1 MTTLIFR
8 FSSLGD
14 VAITIPVIRCL
25 SKKYPNHNFIVVSR
39 EKFKPLFAESSNVS
53 FFCCDFKGRH
63 KGFKGLINL
72 YKDLSEFNPTRIAD
86 LHNVLRSKILSLFF
100 KFSFK
105 KVRTLNKLRSEKKKL
120 TRSKN
125 KIFKPLTSVYYN
137 YQEVFNRLGF
147 HIDLNNDHM
156 FPGAKTITSN
166 YNFNI
171 NTKNIGIAPFAK
183 HQTKVYPLDLM
194 QTVVSN
200 LSKYYNIHLFGFGDE
215 LIILEKWSKAY
226 QNVQCPSKSITFNEE
241 LQIISNLD
249 LMISMDSGNGHL
261 SSIYDIPTITIWG
274 LTHPYLG
281 FKPFLMDD
289 NNQLCS
295 SRDKFPLIPNSVYGN
310 KTIKG
315 YEGAMRSI
323 SPKEIIDKAQEILS

>member
-14 VAITIPVIRCL
+14 VAITVPVLRCL

-39 EKFKPLFAESSNVS
+39 EKFKPLFEESPNAS
-53 FFCCDFKGRH
+53 FFSCDFNARH

-86 LHNVLRSKILSLFF
+86 LHNVLRSKILSLLF
-100 KFSFK
+100 KFSLK
-105 KVRTLNKLRSEKKKL
+105 KVRSLNKLRAEKRKL

-125 KIFKPLTSVYYN
+125 KIFKPVSSVHYS
-137 YQEVFNRLGF
+137 YQEVFNKLGYN
-147 HIDLNNDHM
+147 IELNNDHV
-156 FPGAKTITSN
+156 FPGSKPITSD
-166 YNFNI
+166 YSFNFK
-171 NTKNIGIAPFAK
+171 TKNIGIAPFAK

-194 QTVVSN
+194 QAVVSN

-215 LIILEKWSKAY
+215 LIILKKWSKAY
-226 QNVQCPSKSITFNEE
+226 QNVQCPSKSLTFSEE

-261 SSIYDIPTITIWG
+261 SSIYDVPTITVWG

-295 SRDKFPLIPNSVYGN
+295 ERKKFPLIPNSVYGN

-315 YEGAMRSI
+315 YEGAMRSV
-323 SPKEIIDKAQEILS
+323 SPKEIIDRAQEILS

>member
-1 MTTLIFR
+1 MSIFLFSCSTTE
-8 FSSLGD
+8 FSH
-14 VAITIPVIRCL
+14 P
-25 SKKYPNHNFIVVSR
+25 VVSDGSR
-39 EKFKPLFAESSNVS
+39 YPRVASTQDGGLLMSWFEKTDS
-53 FFCCDFKGRH
+53 
-63 KGFKGLINL
+63 INWAL
-72 YKDLSEFNPTRIAD
+72 RWSEFVDGYWTK
-86 LHNVLRSKILSLFF
+86 S
-100 KFSFK
+100 
-105 KVRTLNKLRSEKKKL
+105 
-120 TRSKN
+120 
-125 KIFKPLTSVYYN
+125 
-137 YQEVFNRLGF
+137 
-147 HIDLNNDHM
+147 
-156 FPGAKTITSN
+156 KTITSN
-166 YNFNI
+166 YSFNI

-194 QTVVSN
+194 QTVVSS

-226 QNVQCPSKSITFNEE
+226 QNVQCPSKSITFSEE

-261 SSIYDIPTITIWG
+261 SSIYGIPTITVWG

-289 NNQLCS
+289 NNQLGS
-295 SRDKFPLIPNSVYGN
+295 NRDKFPLIPNSVYGN

-323 SPKEIIDKAQEILS
+323 RPKEIIDRAQEILS

>member
-14 VAITIPVIRCL
+14 VAITVPVVRCL
-25 SKKYPNHNFIVVSR
+25 SRKYPNHKFIVVSR
-39 EKFKPLFAESSNVS
+39 VKFKPLFAESSNVS
-53 FFCCDFKGRH
+53 FFSCDFNGRH
-63 KGFKGLINL
+63 KGLKGLVNL
-72 YKDLSEFNPTRIAD
+72 YKDLSEFNPKRIAD
-86 LHNVLRSKILSLFF
+86 LHNVLRSKILSLLF
-100 KFSFK
+100 KLSLK

-125 KIFKPLTSVYYN
+125 KIFKPLSSVHYN
-137 YQEVFNRLGF
+137 YQEVFNKLGYN
-147 HIDLNNDHM
+147 IDLNKDHI
-156 FPGAKTITSN
+156 FPGSKTISSD
-166 YNFNI
+166 YDFNI
-171 NTKNIGIAPFAK
+171 KTINIGVAPFAK

-194 QTVVSN
+194 QIVVSN
-200 LSKYYNIHLFGFGDE
+200 LSKYYNIHLFGFGEE

-226 QNVQCPSKSITFNEE
+226 QNVQCPSKSMTFNEE

-261 SSIYDIPTITIWG
+261 SSIYDIPTITVWG

-289 NNQLCS
+289 NNQLCAD
-295 SRDKFPLIPNSVYGN
+295 RDKFPFIPNSVYGN

-315 YEGAMRSI
+315 YGGAMRSI
-323 SPKEIIDKAQEILS
+323 NPKKIIDRAQEILS